1 MLGAPLQLNPRII
14 SYLPWMWYVM
24 SKIKGV
30 TDTNRAKFGIMAEI
44 LRQLRI
50 PTCRTNIVS
59 HCNMNTLQSGHY
71 LDLMK
76 SNDLI
81 RIGAIAGRV
90 TYQRTEIGRE
100 FLELYN
106 QMVLLLDHSI
116 SAASL
121 I

>member
-1 MLGAPLQLNPRII
+1 
-14 SYLPWMWYVM
+14 M
-24 SKIKGV
+24 SKTKRV
-30 TDTNRAKFGIMAEI
+30 TDTNRNKFGIIAEM

-50 PTCRTNIVS
+50 PTCRTNIMS
-59 HCNMNTLQSGHY
+59 HCNMNTMQSGHY

-81 RIGAIAGRV
+81 RIGAMAGKI

-100 FLELYN
+100 FLEMYN
-106 QMVLLLDHSI
+106 TMALLLDPSI
-116 SAASL
+116 SAAPL

>member
-1 MLGAPLQLNPRII
+1 
-14 SYLPWMWYVM
+14 M
-24 SKIKGV
+24 SKTKRG
-30 TDTNRAKFGIMAEI
+30 TDTNRSKFGIIAEM

-50 PTCRTNIVS
+50 PTCRTNIMS
-59 HCNMNTLQSGHY
+59 HCNMNTGQSGHY
-71 LDLMK
+71 LNLMK

-81 RIGAIAGRV
+81 QIGAIAGKV

-106 QMVLLLDHSI
+106 TMVSMLDPSI
-116 SAASL
+116 SAAPL